1 VAEQLLIGD
10 VTALT
15 GIASG
20 RIRHYEKIGLL
31 RAEHLSNGYRV
42 FDVEQVLD
50 LLRID
55 LMRSLGVSINDIQ
68 RLIDGGQT
76 TLADLLDEHR
86 TLLVRQRD
94 RLDQL
99 IAAIDDSRAATECG
113 AAGVN
118 EHILRRLATTHRD
131 SIGVIGRL
139 SAPLSAAVAAM
150 YADLFDEWQLP
161 VPALFGQMVLPPA
174 ASTLLEQLA
183 QTPGRRVLFDRLRK
197 LAGDVIALGED
208 LTAAQELARTWID
221 HQLADPLPGDVVSAL
236 RGVQPLLEHDPVI
249 VQGFRAWAGSINPA
263 AAHFI
268 DEIAIQTARRGLEA
282 VSVIVLPASGS
293 ARPSTDVV
301 AM

>member
-1 VAEQLLIGD
+1 MLIGD

-15 GIASG
+15 GIGSG

-31 RAEHLSNGYRV
+31 RARHLSNGYRV

-55 LMRSLGVSINDIQ
+55 LMRSLGVGINDIQ
-68 RLIDGGQT
+68 RLVDGGQT

-94 RLDQL
+94 RLDRL
-99 IAAIDDSRAATECG
+99 IAAIDAATDRRAED
-113 AAGVN
+113 VN
-118 EHILRRLATTHRD
+118 EHILHRLATTHRG

-139 SAPLSAAVAAM
+139 SAPLPAPIAAM
-150 YADLFDEWQLP
+150 YTDLFDEWKLP

-174 ASTLLEQLA
+174 ASTLLERLA
-183 QTPGRRVLFDRLRK
+183 ETPGRRVLFDRLRK
-197 LAGDVIALGED
+197 LAGDVIALGENNAAAAD
-208 LTAAQELARTWID
+208 LASSWID
-221 HQLADPLPGDVVSAL
+221 WQLADPLPDDVVTAL

-249 VQGFRAWAGSINPA
+249 VQGFRAWAQSINPG

-268 DEIAIQTARRGLEA
+268 DEVAIRTARRGLEA
-282 VSVIVLPASGS
+282 VSVIVLPSDAS
-293 ARPSTDVV
+293 
-301 AM
+301 M